1 MPGFPRARDP
11 ATRARLSNRA
21 QDWGQPQA
29 YHCVGCLNESGKESS
44 CQFEKPEN
52 YPWASWYRT
61 ASNSFSLLERI
72 FISQTRQLSKSNPVS
87 QVKSGTSNAENAKPA
102 FFFFFFCMTILKH
115 TIDCKLMISSTQPSQ
130 TFSRLWVPLGSQVH
144 SWVSG
149 RFLRSLWPL
158 LTLCVCCLFK
168 KKKKKASSPRVFWLH
183 CCCCC

>member
-1 MPGFPRARDP
+1 MMPGFPRARDP

-102 FFFFFFCMTILKH
+102 FFFFFFFAWLFWNTLLI
-115 TIDCKLMISSTQPSQ
+115 
-130 TFSRLWVPLGSQVH
+130 V
-144 SWVSG
+144 
-149 RFLRSLWPL
+149 SLWYLPL
-158 LTLCVCCLFK
+158 NPAKPFLGFGCHWDLRYTPEFLED
-168 KKKKKASSPRVFWLH
+168 S
-183 CCCCC
+183 